1 MKLYKVITGLVIM
14 LIVSSA
20 QATTLK
26 LSADIDLL
34 VLNGHKISGSL
45 LKGADGLE
53 LERGEHQ
60 LLFRVEKSIQPLAH
74 GPVMWVSAP
83 QIVTFTTRSRSVA
96 IQLPTLTTLREARAF
111 EKHPQYILLNENGD
125 EIASRRDSLSVP
137 ADRNYEKA
145 MLDYNLNGRIASVP
159 RFAQQS
165 NTTLNQDVAMGRTP
179 AERVLHL
186 WYQQVDAAT
195 RQRFIT
201 LIKALHTS

>member
-74 GPVMWVSAP
+74 GPVLWVSAP
-83 QIVTFTTRSRSVA
+83 QIVTFTTRSRTVA
-96 IQLPTLTTLREARAF
+96 IQLPTITTLREARAF

-165 NTTLNQDVAMGRTP
+165 STTLNQDVAMGRTP

>member
-74 GPVMWVSAP
+74 GPVLWVSAP
-83 QIVTFTTRSRSVA
+83 QIVTFTTRSRTVA
-96 IQLPTLTTLREARAF
+96 IQLPTITTLREARAF
-111 EKHPQYILLNENGD
+111 DKHPQYILLNENGD

>member
-1 MKLYKVITGLVIM
+1 MKLFKVITGLVIM

>member
-74 GPVMWVSAP
+74 GPVLWVSAP

>member
-14 LIVSSA
+14 LIISSA

>member
-74 GPVMWVSAP
+74 GPVLWVSAP
-83 QIVTFTTRSRSVA
+83 QIVTFTTRSGTVA
-96 IQLPTLTTLREARAF
+96 IQLPTITTLREARAF
-111 EKHPQYILLNENGD
+111 DKHPQYILLNENGD